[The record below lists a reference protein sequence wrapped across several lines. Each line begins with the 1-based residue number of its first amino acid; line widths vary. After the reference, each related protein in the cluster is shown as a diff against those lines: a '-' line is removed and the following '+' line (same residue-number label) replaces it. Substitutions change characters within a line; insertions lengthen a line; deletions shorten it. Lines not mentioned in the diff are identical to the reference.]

1 MLIGVSFKGSFL
13 DELLLPVLT
22 SMDPPLTYSVPVL
35 VFEET
40 LTDLEPDEIY
50 IQSEFSKKDPGIA
63 FCHIV
68 ASKISNTPTFYP
80 TQFISNINGSSNTVV
95 YH

>member
-22 SMDPPLTYSVPVL
+22 SMDPPLTYAVPVL

-40 LTDLEPDEIY
+40 LTDVEPDEIIY
-50 IQSEFSKKDPGIA
+50 IQSEFRKKAPGNA
-63 FCHIV
+63 
-68 ASKISNTPTFYP
+68 
-80 TQFISNINGSSNTVV
+80 
-95 YH
+95 